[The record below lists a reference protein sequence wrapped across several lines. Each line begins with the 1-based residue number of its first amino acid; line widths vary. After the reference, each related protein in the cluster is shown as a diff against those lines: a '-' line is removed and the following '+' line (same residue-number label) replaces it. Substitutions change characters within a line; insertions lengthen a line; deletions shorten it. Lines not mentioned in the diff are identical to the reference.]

1 MIKAKHTTPLSLGTR
16 SPGQLAFVFHAPQHA
31 PAHAEGTFGCA
42 SHGFAAKDVW
52 REPNEAACA
61 VWPPLLH
68 GKLLAG
74 TYAEVLRAFADLSFN
89 SAAAIVLFA
98 HGAGVE
104 EFLQDFQKQFPGLPV
119 AGGGAAL
126 GAGQNAGELLPAA
139 DVAVLLIR
147 DGQWRTDT
155 LNVHD
160 PTGRS
165 FEFRA
170 AGPRTITHLRE
181 DKGGDWLP
189 AAAAFRALQAD
200 YGRAASDCESL
211 TLCDAGGRNVHCR
224 FDGDV
229 LHTGA
234 DLPADGRLECRVV
247 SRADA
252 AARLAAFAAVPNSL
266 VFGCAGLRGLL
277 DAPLPVAPGTLVGF
291 MFGELVT
298 LAGLPQFG
306 NLMAARL
313 VSASEKEGRVK

>member
-1 MIKAKHTTPLSLGTR
+1 MTKTKHTKPLSGGTCF
-16 SPGQLAFVFHAPQHA
+16 PGQFAFAFHTPQHA

-52 REPNEAACA
+52 REPSEAAYA
-61 VWPPLLH
+61 VWPPSLP
-68 GKLLAG
+68 GKLVAG
-74 TYAEVLRAFADLSFN
+74 TYAEVLRAFADLSFKP
-89 SAAAIVLFA
+89 AAAIVLFA

-104 EFLQDFQKQFPGLPV
+104 AFLEDFQKQFPCVPV

-126 GAGQNAGELLPAA
+126 GAGQSVGELLPQAA

-147 DGQWRTDT
+147 DGQWRVDT

-160 PTGRS
+160 RTGRI

-170 AGPRTITHLRE
+170 AGPRTISHLRE
-181 DKGGDWLP
+181 EKDGDWLP
-189 AAAAFRALQAD
+189 AATVFRALQVE
-200 YGRAASDCESL
+200 YRRAEADCESL
-211 TLCDAGGRNVHCR
+211 TLCDTNGRNVHCR
-224 FDGDV
+224 FDGEV

-234 DLPADGRLECRVV
+234 DLPVDGRLELRTV
-247 SRADA
+247 SRAVA
-252 AARLAAFAAVPNSL
+252 ATRLAAFCAVPNTL

-277 DAPLPVAPGTLVGF
+277 DVPLPVAPGTLVGF

-298 LAGLPQFG
+298 LAGHPQFG

-313 VSASEKEGRVK
+313 SPCF

>member
-1 MIKAKHTTPLSLGTR
+1 MTKAKHTTPLSGGTR
-16 SPGQLAFVFHAPQHA
+16 SLAGQLAFAFHTPQHA

-52 REPNEAACA
+52 HEPNEAAYA
-61 VWPPLLH
+61 VWPASLS

-89 SAAAIVLFA
+89 PAAAIVLFA

-104 EFLQDFQKQFPGLPV
+104 AFLEDFQKQFPGVPV

-126 GAGQNAGELLPAA
+126 GAGQSAGELLPEAA

-147 DGQWRTDT
+147 DGQWRVDT

-160 PTGRS
+160 RTGRL
-165 FEFRA
+165 FAFRA
-170 AGPRTITHLRE
+170 DGPRTITHLRE
-181 DKGGDWLP
+181 DKDGDWLP
-189 AAAAFRALQAD
+189 AATAFRALQVE
-200 YGRAASDCESL
+200 YRRAEADCESL
-211 TLCDAGGRNVHCR
+211 TLCDANDRNVHCR
-224 FDGDV
+224 FDGEV

-234 DLPADGRLECRVV
+234 DLPADARLELRTV

-252 AARLAAFAAVPNSL
+252 ATRLAAFCAVPNTL

-277 DAPLPVAPGTLVGF
+277 DASLPVASGTLVGF

-298 LAGLPQFG
+298 TADRPQFG
-306 NLMAARL
+306 NLMAVRL
-313 VSASEKEGRVK
+313 AWER